1 MSAAEL
7 SAEKICRG
15 DTTYPYAIGINI
27 KVLGLKSDHH
37 LPKKKCFFIY
47 FSDSEVNEALQN

>member
-37 LPKKKCFFIY
+37 LPKKNVFLFTSVILK
-47 FSDSEVNEALQN
+47 

>member
-7 SAEKICRG
+7 SVEKICRV

-27 KVLGLKSDHH
+27 KVLGLKSDPH
-37 LPKKKCFFIY
+37 LPKKKMFFY
-47 FSDSEVNEALQN
+47 LLQWFWSK

>member
-7 SAEKICRG
+7 SAEKICRV

-27 KVLGLKSDHH
+27 KVLGLKSDPH
-37 LPKKKCFFIY
+37 LPKKKCFLFTSVI
-47 FSDSEVNEALQN
+47 LK